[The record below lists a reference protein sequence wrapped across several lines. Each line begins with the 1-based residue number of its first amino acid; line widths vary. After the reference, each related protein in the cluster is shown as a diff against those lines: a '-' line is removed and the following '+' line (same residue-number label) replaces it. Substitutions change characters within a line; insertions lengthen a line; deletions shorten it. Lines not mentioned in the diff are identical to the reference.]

1 MENCRQLEFRLGTFG
16 KIFPLLTAI
25 ALIIWAAINQS
36 NVTGYMVAFF
46 VAIIVGVIFAK
57 DENAYGQAI
66 LAGLSKPMFP
76 IISMAIIL
84 AAISGKLISNSGMI
98 QTIAIYV
105 VKAGFTGQ
113 LFTSATFLLTCLLAF
128 STGTSVGTYFVVIPI
143 LFPVGVMVGVD
154 PVFMIGAIVSGAAFG
169 DNLAP
174 ISDTTIASASTQG
187 ADLGNVVRTRIKYS
201 IPAAV
206 LALIA
211 FLLFTR
217 TTTTGA
223 NLEGSAATA
232 NLPSLIML
240 LVPATIIVLCLLRK
254 HLITA
259 LAYGAIVGI
268 VLGLISGL
276 HPLNSLLAFPGGFS
290 VTGTIP
296 DAITGSMGTIAMLF
310 GVFSLLGIMEASG
323 LFASLGKAIG
333 SLAKGP
339 RSGEITI
346 IGIVGIMS
354 MITGVIS
361 VAIVAMGDL
370 VQEVGARVGLDK
382 YRRANLMDCAGCV
395 FCFLAPWTVHC
406 VIPAQQTAAFGEE
419 FTVVP
424 ASVPFV
430 NFYAI
435 AMIIVLT
442 VSVITGYGR
451 KNKIDDRHIKK
462 PG

>member
-1 MENCRQLEFRLGTFG
+1 MKNSEQLEFRLGIFG
-16 KIFPLLTAI
+16 KLFPLLAAI
-25 ALIIWAAINQS
+25 ALIIWAAVSQS

-46 VAIIVGVIFAK
+46 AAVIVGVVFAR
-57 DENAYGQAI
+57 DEKAYGQAI

-76 IISMAIIL
+76 VISMAIIL

-98 QTIAIYV
+98 QTIAVYV
-105 VKAGFTGQ
+105 VKAGFTGR

-154 PVFMIGAIVSGAAFG
+154 PAFMIGAIVSGAAFG

-174 ISDTTIASASTQG
+174 VSDTTIASAGTQG

-201 IPAAV
+201 VPAAV

-211 FLLFTR
+211 FLIFTR
-217 TTTTGA
+217 TTATGA
-223 NLEGSAATA
+223 ELEGSAATA
-232 NLPSLIML
+232 DPLSLIML
-240 LVPATIIVLCLLRK
+240 LIPATIIVLCLLRK

-259 LAYGAIVGI
+259 LAYGVIVGI
-268 VLGLISGL
+268 VLGLVSGL
-276 HPLNSLLAFPGGFS
+276 HPLSSLLAFPGGFS
-290 VTGTIP
+290 VTGAIP

-310 GVFSLLGIMEASG
+310 GVFSLLGITEASG
-323 LFASLGKAIG
+323 LFASLGKAVG

-339 RSGEITI
+339 RSGELTV
-346 IGIVGIMS
+346 IGSVGVMS

-370 VQEVGARVGLDK
+370 VREVGARVGLDK

-406 VIPAQQTAAFGEE
+406 VIPAQQTAAFGEA
-419 FTVVP
+419 FTVLP
-424 ASVPFV
+424 ASVPLV

-435 AMIIVLT
+435 AMAIVLI
-442 VSVITGYGR
+442 VSVVTGYGR
-451 KNKIDDRHIKK
+451 RSKIDD
-462 PG
+462 